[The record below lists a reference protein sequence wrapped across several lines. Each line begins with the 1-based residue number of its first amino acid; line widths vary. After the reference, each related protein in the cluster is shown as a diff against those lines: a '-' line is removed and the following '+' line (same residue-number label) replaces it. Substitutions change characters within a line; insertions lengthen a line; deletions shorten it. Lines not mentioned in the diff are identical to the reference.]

1 MEKLEIAFEPM
12 LGDDVRQHVM
22 EGLHA
27 FNYVATGQDEHYPAN
42 FTLRGEAGD
51 VLGGLLGYVWGR
63 WLHVTYLWLA
73 EPARGGG
80 YGSRLI
86 GQAEAYARKRGAVG
100 STLETYSFQ
109 ARPFYESLGYQVC
122 GQIDDYPPGHTKFIL
137 KKALA

>member
-1 MEKLEIAFEPM
+1 MEKLEIAFEPF
-12 LGDDVRQHVM
+12 LGDDVRQHVI

-27 FNYVATGQDEHYPAN
+27 FNHAASGQDEHYPAN
-42 FTLRGEAGD
+42 FILRGEAGD

-86 GQAEAYARKRGAVG
+86 GQAEVARLVFSRKMDVRPLISHTFSLPETAQAVALAAHP
-100 STLETYSFQ
+100 T
-109 ARPFYESLGYQVC
+109 ADSLKVVVTVAE
-122 GQIDDYPPGHTKFIL
+122 PPGE
-137 KKALA
+137 